1 LKSREITKILKN
13 ILLNKNKVTNMN
25 QYFKIDKVLENGLKL
40 TEAEYNS
47 ASKQL
52 VVCYTDTSGK
62 VSSLMKDVGESVG
75 SVMQAIVDELKSK
88 KVCKCGD
95 VMDCDECFC
104 CVIKGV
110 VDGL

>member
-1 LKSREITKILKN
+1 
-13 ILLNKNKVTNMN
+13 MN

-40 TEAEYNS
+40 TEAEYSN
-47 ASKQL
+47 ASKKL
-52 VVCYTDTSGK
+52 SVYYTDVNGK
-62 VSSLMKDVGESVG
+62 VSGVTKDVSESVG
-75 SVMQAIVDELKSK
+75 VVMQAIVDELKSV

-95 VMDCDECFC
+95 VMHSSECLC